1 MSFEESIIVPLSVY
15 TRCKFI
21 KGNEQMDLLQDS
33 SLPTDT
39 KMKLYHQAQSRKR
52 LHERTDSP
60 LPTSTYGEHIIL
72 QLPVVDR
79 SNAKAIL
86 EIFKKNPS
94 LLSWTDKDELIIGG
108 DLVQG
113 SNLVRI
119 FQFLTNNFTMTTED
133 DIPIGSSL
141 LYKTL
146 MSLGVPDRRIRQ
158 RPPTRKM
165 SGRKKP
171 VISHPLRRASAIKPV
186 RRKERYSNWTTYDG

>member
-1 MSFEESIIVPLSVY
+1 MSFEESVIIPLSVY
-15 TRCKFI
+15 KRCQLI

-52 LHERTDSP
+52 LHVQTDSP

-72 QLPVVDR
+72 QLPVADR
-79 SNAKAIL
+79 ANAKAIL
-86 EIFKKNPS
+86 EIFKQNPS

-108 DLVQG
+108 DLVPG

-119 FQFLTNNFTMTTED
+119 FQFLTNNFTVTSDD

-146 MSLGVPDRRIRQ
+146 MSLGVPDRWIRQ
-158 RPPTRKM
+158 RPPTRKT
-165 SGRKKP
+165 SRCIHVQLCDESRNLVKFTNGH
-171 VISHPLRRASAIKPV
+171 VIVKLHFK
-186 RRKERYSNWTTYDG
+186 RYGTR